1 MSVSMIRRGCT
12 SAFVALAALGVS
24 FGSVAAQEKPIQLS
38 VFPPIQITA
47 EDQSVSAVR
56 LSLLFGRNANVT
68 GLDWSFIANHT
79 TGDQLGVQF
88 GLGSLVEGDFT
99 GWQSNFAVN
108 VTRGDMHGLQSGFVN
123 ITGTGRGVQ
132 WGAVNYAKQNYR
144 GLQLSFVNYAQSIN
158 GVQVGLINIIKEGG
172 MFPVFPIVNWG
183 KN

>member
-1 MSVSMIRRGCT
+1 MPQLSFRRGCT
-12 SAFVALAALGVS
+12 TALAALATIGVS

-47 EDQSVSAVR
+47 EDQSVSAIR

-88 GLGSLVEGDFT
+88 GLGALVEGDFT
-99 GWQSNFAVN
+99 GWQANAVN
-108 VTRGDMHGLQSGFVN
+108 LTRGEMHGLQTGFVN
-123 ITGTGRGVQ
+123 VASTGRGVQ
-132 WGAVNYAKQNYR
+132 WAGVNYAKQNYR
-144 GLQLSFVNYAQSIN
+144 GLQVAIVNYAQSLN

>member
-1 MSVSMIRRGCT
+1 MTAPFIRRGFT
-12 SAFVALAALGVS
+12 TAFVALAALGVS

-38 VFPPIQITA
+38 VFPPIQITG

-56 LSLLFGRNANVT
+56 LSLHFGRNRNVT
-68 GLDWSFIANHT
+68 GFDWSFVANHT

-88 GLGSLVEGDFT
+88 GLGALVEGDFT
-99 GWQSNFAVN
+99 GWQANAVN
-108 VTRGDMHGLQSGFVN
+108 MTRGEMYGLQSGFVN
-123 ITGTGRGVQ
+123 VAGTGRGVQ
-132 WGAVNYAKQNYR
+132 FGGVNYAKQNYR